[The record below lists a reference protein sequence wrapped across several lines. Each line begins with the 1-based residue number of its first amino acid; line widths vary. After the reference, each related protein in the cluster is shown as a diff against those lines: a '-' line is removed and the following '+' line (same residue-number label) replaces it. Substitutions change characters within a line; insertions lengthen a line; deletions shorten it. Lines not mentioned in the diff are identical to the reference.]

1 MTHFITLT
9 ACSLIQHSFS
19 TQAYVTQIW
28 RDDVTSLTRQV
39 NIFDTAHPSSK
50 NTVQFMILASVT
62 LDVPYTVRS
71 VKLLLL
77 FPVTCGTTA
86 STSPVVID
94 SCQTQE
100 TSVRFYTAA
109 NYIEKSSLRLVLTQ
123 L

>member
-1 MTHFITLT
+1 
-9 ACSLIQHSFS
+9 
-19 TQAYVTQIW
+19 
-28 RDDVTSLTRQV
+28 
-39 NIFDTAHPSSK
+39 
-50 NTVQFMILASVT
+50 MILASVT
-62 LDVPYTVRS
+62 PDVPYTVRS

-77 FPVTCGTTA
+77 FPVTCGNTA